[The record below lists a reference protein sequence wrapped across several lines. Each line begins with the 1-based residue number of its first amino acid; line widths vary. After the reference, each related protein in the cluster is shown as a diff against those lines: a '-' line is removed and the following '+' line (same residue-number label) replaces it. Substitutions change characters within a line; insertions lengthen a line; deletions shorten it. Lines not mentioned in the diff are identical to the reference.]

1 MPKAKTKKAVTAP
14 KKKAA
19 TAKPAAKPKKAA
31 AKAKPR
37 EAKPAS
43 KRASFKRQM
52 SKILV
57 TAKTKMLQEVAHKIR
72 SETSEQKLEIGDIYD
87 LASSEREREL
97 TLTLG
102 DRDRGKIAEIEDALE
117 RIGDGSYGDCEE
129 CGDPIAENR
138 LRALP
143 FTRVCIECQSKHERD
158 QRIRGGPQ
166 EEHPVGMI
174 DRSASEEEEY

>member
-1 MPKAKTKKAVTAP
+1 MPNTKTKKTTAAP
-14 KKKAA
+14 RKKAA
-19 TAKPAAKPKKAA
+19 KAEPKKAA
-31 AKAKPR
+31 AKARPR

-52 SKILV
+52 TKILV
-57 TAKTKMLQEVAHKIR
+57 AAKTKMLQEVSLKIR
-72 SETSEQKLEIGDIYD
+72 SETSEPKPALGDIYD

-102 DRDRGKIAEIEDALE
+102 DRDRGKVAEITDALE

-143 FTRVCIECQSKHERD
+143 FTRVCIECQSKHERE
-158 QRIRGGPQ
+158 QRISGGPQ
-166 EEHPVGMI
+166 EDHPVAII
-174 DRSASEEEEY
+174 DRSVNEEDDF

>member
-1 MPKAKTKKAVTAP
+1 MPKAKTKEAAAAP

-19 TAKPAAKPKKAA
+19 TAKPKRAA

-37 EAKPAS
+37 AFKPAS

-52 SKILV
+52 SRILV
-57 TAKTKMLQEVAHKIR
+57 KAKAKMLQEVSHKIR
-72 SETSEQKLEIGDIYD
+72 SETSEQKSEIGDIYD

-102 DRDRGKIAEIEDALE
+102 DRDRGKLAEIEDALE
-117 RIGDGSYGDCEE
+117 RISEGSYGECEE

-143 FTRVCIECQSKHERD
+143 FTRVCIDCQSKHERE
-158 QRIRGGPQ
+158 QRIMGGPH
-166 EEHPVGMI
+166 EELPVGMI
-174 DRSASEEEEY
+174 DRSANEEEEY